1 MNIVPFSPEYS
12 SEVKSFVLGVLSEE
26 GFGYDPL
33 KDSDLDDIH
42 DNYLKKGGAFFMCF
56 SNGNIAGTSAV
67 KDLGSGVCEIK
78 RLYVKSE
85 CRGKGLGFS
94 LFRKALEYAEDNF
107 SYVRLKTDSSLKKAI
122 SIYEKNGF
130 ELIKEDVG
138 TVYFEKSAL

>member
-1 MNIVPFSPEYS
+1 
-12 SEVKSFVLGVLSEE
+12 
-26 GFGYDPL
+26 
-33 KDSDLDDIH
+33 
-42 DNYLKKGGAFFMCF
+42 MCF